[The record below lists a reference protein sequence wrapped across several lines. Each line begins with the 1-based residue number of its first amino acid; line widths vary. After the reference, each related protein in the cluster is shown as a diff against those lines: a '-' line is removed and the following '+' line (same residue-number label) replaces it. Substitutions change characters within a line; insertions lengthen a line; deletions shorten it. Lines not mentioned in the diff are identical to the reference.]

1 MATPTAAASGL
12 NSSAQAPLFTPAFV
26 LGWLVNLSQYLCFY
40 SLITVMALYAMQQF
54 SVSEA
59 AGGFAASAFV
69 IGATVSRLFA
79 GWAADCF
86 GKKQILI
93 GFVALGTFAALFYIP
108 ANSLTALIV
117 VRLIHG
123 LSYSMASTAVMALVQ
138 SVIPAGR
145 RAEGTGYFALGS
157 TLATA
162 VGPALALFVV
172 DSFSYNALFWVT
184 VAASGTGLVLA
195 FFLKKPAHLRAAEE
209 DRPKVAWSL
218 KSVLHPDVVTIGCF
232 MLMIG
237 LAYAGIIT
245 YINGFAQERGLS
257 TGAGL
262 FFIAYAVAMLIMRS
276 FLGKVQ
282 DKHGANPVMFFG
294 LANFAIALAIMAFAG
309 ENWHV
314 VLAGVFT
321 GLGYGTLMPAAQA
334 VAVSNVP
341 SHQVGSGIST
351 LFLFMDLG
359 IGLGPILLG
368 ILVTATGYSVMYSV
382 LAALVLVA
390 GVFYWLT
397 HKH

>member
-79 GWAADCF
+79 GWAADRF

-262 FFIAYAVAMLIMRS
+262 FFIAYAVAMLIMR
-276 FLGKVQ
+276 
-282 DKHGANPVMFFG
+282 
-294 LANFAIALAIMAFAG
+294 
-309 ENWHV
+309 
-314 VLAGVFT
+314 
-321 GLGYGTLMPAAQA
+321 
-334 VAVSNVP
+334 
-341 SHQVGSGIST
+341 
-351 LFLFMDLG
+351 
-359 IGLGPILLG
+359 
-368 ILVTATGYSVMYSV
+368 
-382 LAALVLVA
+382 
-390 GVFYWLT
+390 
-397 HKH
+397 